1 MSGTSVLDLWDGNER
16 VGTVDGLARGRVQ
29 WVRSSARGEVR
40 AATVQSG
47 HLGTGTAARRRLTL
61 ARAGQGSPRVTLRP
75 APRSTGLYHPL
86 VSTRFAARGSRSR
99 RRTPAG
105 QQLHPPKFL
114 SRCQPTRSLEA
125 RREARGEAILF
136 VVVTMALAHR
146 AGGDEFARR
155 LGAHR
160 VARLGVARPLRP
172 RGGSHRGTLPQCG
185 GGRRRAP
192 PSLATE
198 APRLGRT
205 LPGVSRR
212 TSRMKAEAAHTRTTR
227 KHAQGSRRSTELRPE
242 REHVAESEAV
252 DLEGVAAGLPN
263 EGRDGRHAP
272 AGLSSGSP
280 FAGAH
285 ACARPG
291 PCRQPQACARR

>member
-155 LGAHR
+155 LGSSSGCPAGCGSPSASPRRFSSGDSSSVRRWETTSATIAGYRGSSPWSYSARR
-160 VARLGVARPLRP
+160 VPENIEDEG
-172 RGGSHRGTLPQCG
+172 RGGSHPDYPQTRPGVPEVNGT
-185 GGRRRAP
+185 
-192 PSLATE
+192 
-198 APRLGRT
+198 APR
-205 LPGVSRR
+205 
-212 TSRMKAEAAHTRTTR
+212 TR
-227 KHAQGSRRSTELRPE
+227 ARS
-242 REHVAESEAV
+242 
-252 DLEGVAAGLPN
+252 
-263 EGRDGRHAP
+263 
-272 AGLSSGSP
+272 
-280 FAGAH
+280 
-285 ACARPG
+285 
-291 PCRQPQACARR
+291 